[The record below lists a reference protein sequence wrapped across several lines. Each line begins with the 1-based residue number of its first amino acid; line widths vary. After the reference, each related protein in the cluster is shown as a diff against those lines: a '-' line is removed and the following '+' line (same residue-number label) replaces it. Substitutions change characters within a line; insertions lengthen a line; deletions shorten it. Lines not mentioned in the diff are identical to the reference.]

1 MRDEHDTKRPFG
13 IIHVGD
19 GERCAVDSDVSLFY
33 DEWEKGGSSGELEC
47 VPDRVAI
54 GDFGDDGRCTV
65 YMTLYSPHS
74 AQITHSR

>member
-13 IIHVGD
+13 IIHVGN

-33 DEWEKGGSSGELEC
+33 DEWEKGGSSGELEY